1 VSCQGLNPGARYR
14 GTELVAELWSV
25 CEPVPILGFGAHV
38 DGRPDVFTARRGNRE
53 NGETAAGGRVAG
65 AAGPRATPNTV
76 NYSPPWP
83 VARGLNVQTHERT
96 LTVTGEQVEELLA
109 AVRRSWTA
117 AHEEQASTEGLGNF
131 AALGARL
138 VVGDRTVEISVR
150 GRTSE
155 WGTAGERLGERSRT
169 LVAQASSLAWAVKRL
184 VDAAPGP

>member
-1 VSCQGLNPGARYR
+1 MDPLASRPADLGRRVLCSAA
-14 GTELVAELWSV
+14 V
-25 CEPVPILGFGAHV
+25 LGFLTLDLSLELSEV
-38 DGRPDVFTARRGNRE
+38 SKDSSRQSFTVRIEGQTLRY
-53 NGETAAGGRVAG
+53 
-65 AAGPRATPNTV
+65 AGPLGEGD
-76 NYSPPWP
+76 
-83 VARGLNVQTHERT
+83 RGQYEHGERT